1 MSIIDVVLGV
11 IDQKRK
17 WGIMELNTIV
27 NDIYDIDENN
37 IEVDLE
43 VYINGNY
50 ETSYLI
56 KIDLRNLGLTN
67 DMDYEF
73 QLSKDLNRIVERLYK
88 KQNKIPS
95 LRDIEK
101 EVNDINYLIIDTRG
115 LK

>member
-1 MSIIDVVLGV
+1 
-11 IDQKRK
+11 
-17 WGIMELNTIV
+17 MELNTIV